1 MKIDKVSLLV
11 LLLLVAFAGGSVGY
25 AIKPEP
31 FISQISYEESQEA
44 CVRAMH
50 MMEGINRKYKAQTKT
65 KKEIALERMM
75 NN

>member
-31 FISQISYEESQEA
+31 VISQISYEDSQEA
-44 CVRAMH
+44 CIRAMH
-50 MMEGINRKYKAQTKT
+50 MMEGVSRQYKSHIKT
-65 KKEIALERMM
+65 KKEIAIERMM